1 MVLSV
6 VLLLAWQASVAWAV
20 TEQEKRLQDS
30 TTVLKEILDISESV
44 PQDLL
49 ERCACIGI
57 IPSVKKVAFVFGGRF
72 GSGYVLCKKG
82 GNRGPWG
89 PPSAF
94 SLRGGS
100 VGFQLGLSATDF
112 VLLFMNAG
120 GIEKLLE
127 DKFTLG
133 ADASVAGGPV
143 GRTAS
148 AATDIQLSAQI
159 LSYSRSQGLFAGVAL
174 EGAVLRPSADDNQKL
189 YGRAVTAR
197 DLLLVGDI
205 PAPATA
211 QPLISLLSGQTAARA
226 ASSTSQRAASRP
238 APGTISG
245 SVRDTTGAVIP
256 DAVITVTHSQ
266 SGASRWVTTTA
277 EGRYEVAGLTPGD
290 YQVHAQAAGLMP
302 VSTATIALGAG
313 STQAVDFTLAARR

>member
-1 MVLSV
+1 
-6 VLLLAWQASVAWAV
+6 
-20 TEQEKRLQDS
+20 
-30 TTVLKEILDISESV
+30 
-44 PQDLL
+44 
-49 ERCACIGI
+49 
-57 IPSVKKVAFVFGGRF
+57 
-72 GSGYVLCKKG
+72 
-82 GNRGPWG
+82 
-89 PPSAF
+89 
-94 SLRGGS
+94 
-100 VGFQLGLSATDF
+100 

-226 ASSTSQRAASRP
+226 ASSTTQRAASRP